1 MSRTRAL
8 GESAENSVIIISSE
22 SSEEEDDEAEQLS
35 DVQRYRHLKGLLK
48 ISHECEMSVL
58 LTHTVQVTMQMRAM
72 KRVHGR
78 GNKVGSL
85 RNLNRAR
92 YSAISRLKRQEIIAR
107 GRGESAEDSVV
118 IISSESRRGRFPSD
132 DSESFLRGR

>member
-1 MSRTRAL
+1 MSTAGICWSAISRLKRPAIVARAR
-8 GESAENSVIIISSE
+8 GDKAEDSVIIISSE

-72 KRVHGR
+72 KRVHGWS
-78 GNKVGSL
+78 NKVAKS
-85 RNLNRAR
+85 
-92 YSAISRLKRQEIIAR
+92 
-107 GRGESAEDSVV
+107 
-118 IISSESRRGRFPSD
+118 
-132 DSESFLRGR
+132 